1 MNRSIKALALAAFA
15 LAAAFGAT
23 TAQASATNF
32 NVKFNF
38 KNMDPLPT
46 SYSMIRT
53 STLPATV
60 TGLPAAWSV
69 PRLSFDPS
77 SGNAVYSDALP
88 GVGLYKQVSIDYS
101 NASDGVSNRCSFTIK
116 VSRDLN
122 VSPYLL
128 HFSTTS
134 SSCIVPGDVRS
145 SDGQFTST
153 AYELD
158 WSS

>member
-32 NVKFNF
+32 NVNFKF
-38 KNMDPLPT
+38 KNMDPLAT

-77 SGNAVYSDALP
+77 SGNAVYSDTLP
-88 GVGLYKQVSIDYS
+88 AAGFYKQVSIDYS
-101 NASDGVSNRCSFTIK
+101 NASDGISNKCTFTIQ
-116 VSRDLN
+116 VSKDSN
-122 VSPYLL
+122 VKPYLL
-128 HFSTTS
+128 HFTTS
-134 SSCIVPGDVRS
+134 APCIVPGDVRS